1 MTGSERSLTSLDPG
15 LRCSVAGGNTMADG
29 VDIGVGVGVGA
40 VAQVETDEE
49 QQK

>member
-29 VDIGVGVGVGA
+29 VDIGVGVGA